1 MLSAQHPERKGHHL
15 TDDELIAEMV
25 LFILAGYDTSS
36 NILSLSCYNFAL
48 YPEIQEKVYE
58 EISRVCQSREGV
70 TYDEMKDMPYL
81 EACISETL
89 RLHPPGML

>member
-1 MLSAQHPERKGHHL
+1 MLTAQNPERKGHHL
-15 TDDELIAEMV
+15 TDDELMSQMV
-25 LFILAGYDTSS
+25 VFLLGGYHTSS
-36 NILSLSCYNFAL
+36 SILSLLCYNLAI
-48 YPEIQEKVYE
+48 YPDVQEKVIE
-58 EISRVCQSREGV
+58 DISRVCQSREGV